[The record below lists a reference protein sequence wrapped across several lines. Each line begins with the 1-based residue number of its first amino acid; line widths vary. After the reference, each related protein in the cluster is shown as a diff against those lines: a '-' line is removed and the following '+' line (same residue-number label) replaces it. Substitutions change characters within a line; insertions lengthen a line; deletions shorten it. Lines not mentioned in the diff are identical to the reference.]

1 MKKVVKNESTLVCSK
16 CGSENVETKAWVDVN
31 DDTVLD
37 GASEGNIEDNWCRD
51 CEEHVSFMFK
61 HDKVKYTPYQ
71 DPNNRGGTG
80 YYDESLSDADPGL

>member
-31 DDTVLD
+31 TDEVLSD
-37 GASEGNIEDNWCRD
+37 ASEGNIKDNWCRN
-51 CEEHVSFMFK
+51 CEEYVLVIPK
-61 HDKVKYTPYQ
+61 HDRVKYTPYQ

-80 YYDESLSDADPGL
+80 HYDESLSDADSGL

>member
-1 MKKVVKNESTLVCSK
+1 
-16 CGSENVETKAWVDVN
+16 
-31 DDTVLD
+31 
-37 GASEGNIEDNWCRD
+37 
-51 CEEHVSFMFK
+51 MFK